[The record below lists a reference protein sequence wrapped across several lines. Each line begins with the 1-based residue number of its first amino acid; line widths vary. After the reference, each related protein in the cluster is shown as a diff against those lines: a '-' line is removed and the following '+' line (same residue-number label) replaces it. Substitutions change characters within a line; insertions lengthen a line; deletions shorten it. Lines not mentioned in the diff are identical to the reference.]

1 MTSIHQKHEILE
13 SLNSLDQSQAEK
25 VLEYIKGLLYTT
37 PDEASHKKLK
47 QEAMK
52 EIRKA
57 LLGKENGRYDLL
69 SNHASLPSRIAGAP
83 SMHCSKNYSL
93 FNCRSEFRPANKHFQ
108 LYFT

>member
-37 PDEASHKKLK
+37 PDAASHKKFK

-52 EIRKA
+52 EIRRA
-57 LLGKENGRYDLL
+57 LGK
-69 SNHASLPSRIAGAP
+69 
-83 SMHCSKNYSL
+83 
-93 FNCRSEFRPANKHFQ
+93 RSQVRPAF
-108 LYFT
+108 